1 MYLANTRK
9 LRNGILF
16 PRIQIGKK
24 LGFRNLEEV
33 YDKYLFTGMICLV
46 DGLKLPAISIRQDS
60 AKSAK
65 LRILSFGRVVVGQV
79 L

>member
-1 MYLANTRK
+1 M
-9 LRNGILF
+9 
-16 PRIQIGKK
+16 
-24 LGFRNLEEV
+24 GFSNLEEV
-33 YDKYLFTGMICLV
+33 CDEHLFTCMICLV